1 MLMKGDWCSRR
12 KLESDTSSPQKTPEM
27 RESAKPNLIRSLK
40 SFQAAGE
47 EFAVDDLISS
57 RPLRRAL
64 GNHL

>member
-40 SFQAAGE
+40 SIQAAGE
-47 EFAVDDLISS
+47 F
-57 RPLRRAL
+57 RR
-64 GNHL
+64 